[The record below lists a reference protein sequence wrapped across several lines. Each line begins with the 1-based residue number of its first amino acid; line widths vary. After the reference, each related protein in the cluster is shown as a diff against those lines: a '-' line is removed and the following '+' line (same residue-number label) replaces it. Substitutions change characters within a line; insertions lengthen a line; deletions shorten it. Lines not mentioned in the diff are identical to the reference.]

1 MTLSRRDALNLS
13 AGLLAA
19 GAAGAVV
26 AAGPAHAASEALQQA
41 FTAAGR
47 ARAAYHLALE
57 SGKLPALA
65 LELAERIFQRH
76 QANEE
81 ALRQRL
87 RPPHQAGPAPAGLNR
102 PEVQA
107 AIAAADTPAAM
118 LRLLRDVEVQALA
131 AVLAQ
136 RTNDPEAGVLLAGA
150 AADGAMHWTLL
161 NHVLGEPLPAQGLA
175 AGGSLPMAGAL

>member
-1 MTLSRRDALNLS
+1 MSLSRRDALNLS
-13 AGLLAA
+13 AGLLAVGA
-19 GAAGAVV
+19 VGAASA
-26 AAGPAHAASEALQQA
+26 PAQASTEALQRA
-41 FTAAGR
+41 FAAAGH

-76 QANEE
+76 HANEE

-87 RPPHQAGPAPAGLNR
+87 RAPHQAGPAPAGLDR

-107 AIAAADTPAAM
+107 ALAAADTPAAM
-118 LRLLRDVEVQALA
+118 LRLLRDIEVQALA
-131 AVLAQ
+131 AVLAL
-136 RTNDPEAGVLLAGA
+136 RTSDPESAVLLAGT
-150 AADGAMHWTLL
+150 AADGSMHWALL

-175 AGGSLPMAGAL
+175 AGGSLPMSGAL